1 MSRLTANGLL
11 LTAAFI
17 WGTAFVAQQTAMAD
31 MGPFFFTGIRFVLA
45 GIVVL
50 PYMLRERR
58 RVARRLDR
66 TSLWLMLAVGAAF
79 FLGGVLQQIALKTTT
94 VTNAGFLTGLYVVM
108 VPIIIWVLF
117 RDLPHWSIWP
127 AAALS
132 LAGTWLLGGGAAV
145 SLSPGDWLLIACAFF
160 WAMHVALLGYTAAR
174 TGRPMAVAFFQFA
187 FAALFGMGI
196 GLAIEPISW
205 AALRGAGVEI
215 LYAGLISGGIGFS
228 LQVIGQRHTPPAHAA
243 ILLSA
248 EALFAALAGGLL
260 LGDRLPVSGWLGC
273 ALIFAA
279 ILAVQLL
286 PQRYPQRKG
295 TGHARNTPAA

>member
-1 MSRLTANGLL
+1 MNRMAANGLL
-11 LTAAFI
+11 LMAAFI
-17 WGTAFVAQQTAMAD
+17 WGTAFVAQQTAMTD

-45 GIVVL
+45 AIVVL
-50 PYMLRERR
+50 PFMLRERQ
-58 RVARRLDR
+58 RVGRQLDR
-66 TSLWLMLAVGAAF
+66 TSLWLMVAVGTAF

-108 VPIIIWVLF
+108 VPFIIWVLF
-117 RDLPHWSIWP
+117 RDLPHWSVWP

-145 SLSPGDWLLIACAFF
+145 SLSMGDWLLIACAFF
-160 WAMHVALLGYTAAR
+160 WAMHVALLGYTAVR

-187 FAALFGMGI
+187 FAALFGIGI
-196 GLAIEPISW
+196 GIFLEPMSW
-205 AALRGAGVEI
+205 TALRGAGIEI

-260 LGDRLPVSGWLGC
+260 LGDTLPVSGWLGC
-273 ALIFAA
+273 TLIFTA
-279 ILAVQLL
+279 ILVVQLA
-286 PQRYPQRKG
+286 PMRRAARQTTP
-295 TGHARNTPAA
+295 TGA